1 MSLFSHTEL
10 EWVGFLGPIH
20 IWQGMDDRLVP
31 PSATEFVRRMV
42 PGATVHKLLDEGHFS
57 YFCFCDEC
65 HRQIFSTLFGTPQ
78 GPIDPVP
85 DATPE
90 LEEETA
96 AAHEEVAD
104 QEQETTGL
112 A

>member
-1 MSLFSHTEL
+1 
-10 EWVGFLGPIH
+10 
-20 IWQGMDDRLVP
+20 MDDRVVP

-85 DATPE
+85 ETSEPTTE
-90 LEEETA
+90 LAEETTTAYEEEA
-96 AAHEEVAD
+96 AE
-104 QEQETTGL
+104 QEQEPTGS

>member
-1 MSLFSHTEL
+1 
-10 EWVGFLGPIH
+10 
-20 IWQGMDDRLVP
+20 
-31 PSATEFVRRMV
+31 MV

-78 GPIDPVP
+78 GPMDP
-85 DATPE
+85 APE
-90 LEEETA
+90 SVEVAPEPVEETRTSYEEA
-96 AAHEEVAD
+96 AE
-104 QEQETTGL
+104 QEQEPTGS